1 VRADASGIWLPP
13 ESEHGVDILFDD
25 ERVFSV
31 AAHQDAAAAA
41 GARLAPWPDV
51 VRPFLRGRVRV
62 LVREHVTDRTLDDR
76 EVVFDATDIRARVAD
91 SDGHVLTVDKWG
103 ALVRPFGSTS
113 THIGAAILED
123 LRQLLAMLA
132 EFGVDGF
139 LAYGTLL
146 GAVRSQSFIAHD
158 NDVDIAYVSRFENPA
173 DVATES
179 LELQHWLVANGWYVS
194 RSRPGFCRVRASEDA
209 GLERSIDI
217 FSGYFCGGHFA
228 IERWVRAP
236 LTRADILPLSRVWLE
251 GVELPAPARPE
262 MLLEATYGD
271 GWRIPDPAFAFDTPA
286 STSRRAQ
293 GWFGGFSFKRGQWQ
307 RYFAGNQPARSGP
320 SEFARWVDRQLDPAD
335 PVIDAGCGLGSDAV
349 WLARAGRPVF
359 GFDYA
364 DNAVEHAQ
372 ALARDT
378 ASAARIERLTLYNLR
393 AMIVVAAQFVSA
405 QQRPPVLYAHRLLD
419 SVDRAGREN
428 LWQMAR
434 VTRGRVFLDF
444 AVPVGLDGSR
454 QRLPRRYVDTLDP
467 ADVRGEI
474 EARGGSVEHSETL
487 TDSNLTL
494 SRIAANWDR

>member
-1 VRADASGIWLPP
+1 VRADASGIWLPRQ
-13 ESEHGVDILFDD
+13 SEDGVDVLFDD

-31 AAHQDAAAAA
+31 AAHQATAATA
-41 GARLAPWPDV
+41 GGRLARWPDV

-62 LVREHVTDRTLDDR
+62 LVREHVTGRTLDDR
-76 EVVFDATDIRARVAD
+76 EVVFDATDTRARVAD
-91 SDGHVLTVDKWG
+91 SDGHPLTVDKWG

-113 THIGAAILED
+113 TQIGTALLED
-123 LRQLLAMLA
+123 LRQLLTKLS

-173 DVATES
+173 DVAAES
-179 LELQHWLVANGWYVS
+179 LDLQHWLVANGWHVS
-194 RSRPGFCRVRASEDA
+194 RSRPGFCRVRAGEDA
-209 GLERSIDI
+209 GPERSIDI

-236 LTRADILPLSRVWLE
+236 MRRADILPLGRVSLE
-251 GVELPAPARPE
+251 GVKLPAPARPE

-307 RYFAGNQPARSGP
+307 RYYAGSQPATLGP
-320 SEFARWVDRQLDPAD
+320 SEFARWVDQQVDPAD
-335 PVIDAGCGLGSDAV
+335 PVIDVGCGLGTDSV

-364 DNAVEHAQ
+364 DKAVEHARG
-372 ALARDT
+372 LARDT
-378 ASAARIERLTLYNLR
+378 ASTARMERLSLYNLR

-419 SVDRAGREN
+419 AVDRAGRQN

-434 VTRGRVFLDF
+434 VARGRVFLDF
-444 AVPVGLDGSR
+444 AVDVGLDGSR
-454 QRLPRRYVDTLDP
+454 QRLPRRYVGTLEP

-474 EARGGSVEHSETL
+474 EAHGGSVEHSEAL

-494 SRIAANWDR
+494 ARMAANWYR